1 MWEWKPKFHVVDLTL
16 LSLVAQSSAL
26 SFLSI
31 SSSHNAL
38 ALPHH
43 LYKEYNPYTDR
54 DSLEPRYRYPLPLFQ
69 RLGPDRC
76 LRGKRLIF
84 SASHPPSGFDGKSP
98 PTTGVSR
105 RSAFASWAPCW
116 SSSSSQWPYAN
127 AAITSQD
134 HCSALGLAERER
146 VVGHR
151 YLHHHF
157 HSSCLRY
164 ELNFCLGTVSELQGD
179 PDGALFAYEQ
189 ALRHNYQSIQ
199 ALNAISCILRTKEN
213 FPRAVEYLQTILK
226 LDQSNGEVWGSLGS
240 YRRNVRTAQDI

>member
-1 MWEWKPKFHVVDLTL
+1 MVDLTL

-43 LYKEYNPYTDR
+43 LYKEFNHYTDR
-54 DSLEPRYRYPLPLFQ
+54 DSLEPRYRYRLPYFQ

-84 SASHPPSGFDGKSP
+84 SASRPRFGFDGQSP

-105 RSAFASWAPCW
+105 RSALASWPPCW

-157 HSSCLRY
+157 H
-164 ELNFCLGTVSELQGD
+164 
-179 PDGALFAYEQ
+179 
-189 ALRHNYQSIQ
+189 
-199 ALNAISCILRTKEN
+199 
-213 FPRAVEYLQTILK
+213 
-226 LDQSNGEVWGSLGS
+226 
-240 YRRNVRTAQDI
+240 